1 MLPQP
6 DEARANLARL
16 GNNVGIFAMR
26 SRRLALLLG
35 VLPSLYLLTLSATRA
50 GELELTTGYEQSVP
64 DLGNTYTWGIEYR
77 QPFSAHLAASFTW
90 LNEGHLVDHH
100 RDGQAAQLWWRSR
113 EDGPGIM
120 FEAGIGPYH
129 YYDTTNAEAVNT
141 PTGSQITFENAHG
154 WGVLASAAMDWYFR
168 HGWFAQLRLNDIE
181 AAGKVRSTALLAGV
195 GYRFG
200 GRPDS
205 KFQQSDSWFTVD
217 PPRSEVDIMAG
228 RAVLNSFRS
237 ESSSAQALSLRT
249 KITAH
254 FTASLTYTEAQHV
267 PLDWHSGA
275 AVQLWAETPL
285 TSVYSVGAS
294 VGVFITADRS
304 ATTDSA
310 TDPAGIV
317 GITMAYD
324 ISSRWVARAIWNRT
338 TTRDDDDSDIVLV
351 GFGYRF

>member
-1 MLPQP
+1 M
-6 DEARANLARL
+6 
-16 GNNVGIFAMR
+16 GNNVGTSAIWP
-26 SRRLALLLG
+26 RRLTLLLG
-35 VLPSLYLLTLSATRA
+35 ALPSLYLLTLSATRA
-50 GELELTTGYEQSVP
+50 GELDLTTGYEQSIP

-90 LNEGHLVDHH
+90 LNEGHLVNHH

-113 EDGPGIM
+113 QDGTGLV

-129 YYDTTNAEAVNT
+129 YYDTTDAELVNT
-141 PTGSQITFENAHG
+141 PTGSQVAFENAHG
-154 WGVLASAAMDWYFR
+154 WGVLASAAMDWYFK
-168 HGWFAQLRLNDIE
+168 HGWFALLRLNDIE
-181 AAGKVRSTALLAGV
+181 AAGEVRSTALLAGV

-200 GRPDS
+200 GNADS
-205 KFQQSDSWFTVD
+205 KFQQSNSWFAVA

-237 ESSSAQALSLRT
+237 EASSAQALSMRT
-249 KITAH
+249 KITTH
-254 FTASLTYTEAQHV
+254 FTASLTYTEAQNV

-285 TSVYSVGAS
+285 TSAFSVGAS
-294 VGVFITADRS
+294 VGVFITAARS
-304 ATTDSA
+304 ATANSA

-324 ISSRWVARAIWNRT
+324 ISSRLVARAIWNRT

-351 GFGYRF
+351 GLGYRF